1 MHAMHAG
8 NACTQCMHA
17 MHAQCMHAMHAVH
30 AMHGIAC
37 TVLHKYSNTHA
48 YTAHI
53 TDENI
58 RGEEQ
63 YPLNARTSCQE
74 I

>member
-1 MHAMHAG
+1 MQSI
-8 NACTQCMHA
+8 T
-17 MHAQCMHAMHAVH
+17 
-30 AMHGIAC
+30 C
-37 TVLHKYSNTHA
+37 TVLRKYSNMHVYA
-48 YTAHI
+48 MHI
-53 TDENI
+53 IGENI

>member
-1 MHAMHAG
+1 
-8 NACTQCMHA
+8 
-17 MHAQCMHAMHAVH
+17 
-30 AMHGIAC
+30 MHGITC
-37 TVLHKYSNTHA
+37 TVLRKYSNTHA
-48 YTAHI
+48 HTTHI